1 MNKMLFT
8 DGTNGVRDVQSQEEL
23 ELLIT
28 SSRDKDKIRIWVFS
42 SNEWIGLAAFS
53 KQFPDAFRKA
63 KNISTENNQ
72 KNIEATVNTNKSG
85 SSRWLK
91 KSLYTLGVA
100 IITFLVFNFTKIK
113 WKEAE
118 QLTTSAIRPANVPP
132 MDMDSLI
139 VDIETAR
146 GQAIDKHTKANLR
159 MRNTWPERI
168 LLQLKSDKEST
179 NGDSRFFNI
188 DVMLDNTTGF
198 TIDKAIVKISVWNS
212 NKVTFTDTLAFN
224 NIKYD
229 KPIKRELDYKYKGD
243 SLSVSFE
250 SIKAK
255 AFNFCY
261 SAATKNNSGNYND
274 RWFCR
279 E

>member
-8 DGTNGVRDVQSQEEL
+8 DGTNGVREVQSQEEL
-23 ELLIT
+23 ESLIV
-28 SSRDKDKIRIWVFS
+28 SSTDKDKIRIWLFS
-42 SNEWIGLAAFS
+42 TNEWIGLTTFS
-53 KQFPDAFRKA
+53 KQFPDAFKKA
-63 KNISTENNQ
+63 KHLADDSGQI
-72 KNIEATVNTNKSG
+72 NTNTVAAIKGPVSSG
-85 SSRWLK
+85 WIK
-91 KSLYTLGVA
+91 KVLYTIGVA
-100 IITFLVFNFTKIK
+100 AIAFLVFNFTKIK
-113 WKEAE
+113 WKTADS
-118 QLTTSAIRPANVPP
+118 LLTSAAWPANVPL

-139 VDIETAR
+139 ADIEMNR
-146 GQAIDKHTKANLR
+146 GQAIDKNTKANLR

-188 DVMLDNTTGF
+188 DVKVDNTTGF
-198 TIDKAIVKISVWNS
+198 AIDKAIVKISVWNR
-212 NKVTFTDTLAFN
+212 NKVTFTDTLAFS